1 MIILRSRVRRIKM
14 DTCVMSFCN
23 QKGGVGKSSTTA
35 LVSYNLA
42 KMGYK
47 CLTIDFDP
55 QANLTSLFIKTKS
68 TQNSGVISI
77 KTSLMTAIKN
87 NINFS
92 KITIPIIDN
101 LDLIPNASDFFLY
114 SRFLESMFNNEI
126 DRVQYL
132 ANKIS
137 TDLQNKYD
145 FIFIDVPPTFGL
157 ANDSAFYAC
166 NQLIIVLQTQER
178 ALDGAKVLVNY
189 LQSNLIDDFHSNVDI
204 LGILPVLSKRN
215 AQVDTE
221 ILNSAIQEFGQENI
235 FSNHIMTME
244 RVKRMDMTG
253 ITDGKND
260 IWDKRTHQAYIN
272 VAKEILER
280 LGVKA

>member
-1 MIILRSRVRRIKM
+1 M

-132 ANKIS
+132 ANKKI
-137 TDLQNKYD
+137 
-145 FIFIDVPPTFGL
+145 G
-157 ANDSAFYAC
+157 
-166 NQLIIVLQTQER
+166 R
-178 ALDGAKVLVNY
+178 AHV
-189 LQSNLIDDFHSNVDI
+189 
-204 LGILPVLSKRN
+204 
-215 AQVDTE
+215 
-221 ILNSAIQEFGQENI
+221 
-235 FSNHIMTME
+235 
-244 RVKRMDMTG
+244 
-253 ITDGKND
+253 
-260 IWDKRTHQAYIN
+260 
-272 VAKEILER
+272 
-280 LGVKA
+280 

>member
-1 MIILRSRVRRIKM
+1 MK
-14 DTCVMSFCN
+14 TYVMSFCN
-23 QKGGVGKSSTTA
+23 QKGGVGKTSTTA

-68 TQNSGVISI
+68 KQNSGVISI

-87 NINFS
+87 DINFS
-92 KITIPIIDN
+92 KITIPIMDN

-114 SRFLESMFNNEI
+114 SRFLENTFNNEI
-126 DRVQYL
+126 DRVKYL
-132 ANKIS
+132 SEKINS
-137 TDLQNKYD
+137 DLRNNYD

-157 ANDSAFYAC
+157 SNDSAFYAC
-166 NQLIIVLQTQER
+166 DQLVIVLQTQER

-189 LQSNLIDDFHSNVDI
+189 LQTNLIDEFNSNVDI

-215 AQVDTE
+215 AQVDTQV
-221 ILNSAIQEFGQENI
+221 LNSAIQEFGQENV
-235 FSNHIMTME
+235 FTSHIMTME
-244 RVKRMDMTG
+244 RVKRMDITG
-253 ITDGKND
+253 ITDGKTD
-260 IWDKRTHQAYIN
+260 IWDKKTHKSYIG
-272 VAKEILER
+272 VANEILER
-280 LGVKA
+280 LGVNE

>member
-1 MIILRSRVRRIKM
+1 MKHYVL
-14 DTCVMSFCN
+14 SFCN
-23 QKGGVGKSSTTA
+23 QKGGVGKTSTTA

-42 KMGYK
+42 KLGYK

-68 TQNSGVISI
+68 KQNSGVISI

-87 NINFS
+87 NTDFS
-92 KITIPIIDN
+92 KITIPIRNN

-114 SRFLESMFNNEI
+114 SRFLENTFNNEAERI
-126 DRVQYL
+126 QYL
-132 ANKIS
+132 ANKINS
-137 TDLQNKYD
+137 ELRDKYN

-157 ANDSAFYAC
+157 SNDSAFYAC
-166 NQLIIVLQTQER
+166 DQLIIVLQTQER

-189 LQSNLIDDFHSNVDI
+189 LQSNLIDEFHSDVDI

-221 ILNSAIQEFGQENI
+221 ILNSAIEEFGTENV
-235 FSNHIMTME
+235 FHSHIMTME
-244 RVKRMDMTG
+244 RVKRMDLTG
-253 ITDGKND
+253 ITDGKTD
-260 IWDKRTHQAYIN
+260 IWDKRTHKVYMG
-272 VAKEILER
+272 VANEILER
-280 LGVKA
+280 LGVKK